1 MFLQWLMLWYTL
13 AFAVCATEFGHLR
26 RSGKI
31 PWYLSTSVS
40 SNSGIL
46 TNYDSSNWNPYQTID
61 RTVIPQHRQI
71 ATSDQNSA
79 TQLLENNGELL
90 WNIRNALQKITSQI
104 NVNDLRPIWNS
115 IQNGALGEKIEMFL
129 QQQQRE
135 RQFQRNGYDTIWKQ
149 SRQSI
154 PFP

>member
-26 RSGKI
+26 RS
-31 PWYLSTSVS
+31 
-40 SNSGIL
+40 
-46 TNYDSSNWNPYQTID
+46 D

-135 RQFQRNGYDTIWKQ
+135 KQFQRNGYDTIWKQ

>member
-1 MFLQWLMLWYTL
+1 MVDVMVYT
-13 AFAVCATEFGHLR
+13 CICSLR
-26 RSGKI
+26 HRIWPSKEKC
-31 PWYLSTSVS
+31 
-40 SNSGIL
+40 
-46 TNYDSSNWNPYQTID
+46 NWNPYQTID

-135 RQFQRNGYDTIWKQ
+135 KQFQRNGYDTIWKQ